1 MRCFFCRVVCV
12 CVDWTIDSGSS
23 SAGIVEAVFYLV
35 LDVLVLK
42 RFAVPSKATS
52 PRKHLALQAC

>member
-1 MRCFFCRVVCV
+1 M
-12 CVDWTIDSGSS
+12 CVDWAIDSGSS
-23 SAGIVEAVFYLV
+23 SAGIVEAVFFYLA

>member
-1 MRCFFCRVVCV
+1 VFFGCM
-12 CVDWTIDSGSS
+12 WAIDSGSS
-23 SAGIVEAVFYLV
+23 SAGKVEAVFYLV

-52 PRKHLALQAC
+52 PRKHLALQTC